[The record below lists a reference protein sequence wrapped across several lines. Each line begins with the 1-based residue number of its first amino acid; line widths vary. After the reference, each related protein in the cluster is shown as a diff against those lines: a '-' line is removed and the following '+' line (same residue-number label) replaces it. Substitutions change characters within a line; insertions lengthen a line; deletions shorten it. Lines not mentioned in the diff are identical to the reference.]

1 MAPAPLFGGNGSLT
15 KHLNKMKTRVFSFRE
30 RAKSFRFA
38 FNGVKM
44 FFREEHNAR
53 IHVAA
58 TIAVLAAAWL
68 VDLSYREII
77 SLIIVTGF
85 VWAAEIFNT
94 AIEKIMDHVSPDH
107 RPEVKLIKDISA
119 AAVLV
124 AALTAF
130 FTGAIIFIP
139 KFF

>member
-1 MAPAPLFGGNGSLT
+1 
-15 KHLNKMKTRVFSFRE
+15 MKTMKFSFRK
-30 RAKSFRFA
+30 RMLSFRFA
-38 FNGVKM
+38 FNGIKT

-53 IHVAA
+53 IHLAA
-58 TIAVLAAAWL
+58 TITVFFAAWFF
-68 VDLSYREII
+68 DLMRHEII

-94 AIEKIMDHVSPDH
+94 VVENTMDFISPAYH
-107 RPEVKLIKDISA
+107 PKVKYIKDLSA

-124 AALTAF
+124 AAFTALLTAL
-130 FTGAIIFIP
+130 IIFIP